1 MRDLISS
8 IDRLI
13 EPEGRYK
20 PSVRLA
26 WACILLVLMFLF
38 SAVMF
43 LLVNRAEAQAL
54 CAPWPELKKQFS
66 ERLHE
71 ETVSTGQVSPTLV
84 LVIIA
89 SPEGETW
96 TAIAVHATG
105 MGCILSAGKNWE
117 PGRNR
122 PKAEVRG

>member
-1 MRDLISS
+1 MRDLIDN

-13 EPEGRYK
+13 EPDGRYK

-26 WACILLVLMFLF
+26 WACILLVLAFLVM
-38 SAVMF
+38 AVMF
-43 LLVNRAEAQAL
+43 LLVDRAQAQAL
-54 CAPWPELKKQFS
+54 CAPWPLLKKQFS

-71 ETVSTGQVSPTLV
+71 ETVSAGQVSPTV
-84 LVIIA
+84 ALVIIA

-105 MGCILSAGKNWE
+105 MGCILSAGTNWE
-117 PGRNR
+117 PGKNR